1 MSAKFELETRNLK
14 LVSMHTTLYLIR
26 HAATLANLQAPAKLQ
41 GCRSNPDLAPLGVRQ
56 AIATRDF
63 LAIRPIDFIYTS
75 PLRRSFRTA
84 QIIAEPHRLMPMTV
98 NELTECDV
106 GQWEGLSWE
115 EIKATEP
122 ENYALYHADPSVN
135 GYRGGENFRQVY
147 DRATRAIDEILA
159 QHEGS
164 TIVVVSH
171 HIVNRT
177 YLAGVL
183 GISPAR
189 ARIVSLENCA
199 ISMVEHR
206 KGKTT
211 ISTFNAAFHLQ
222 GVAA

>member
-1 MSAKFELETRNLK
+1 
-14 LVSMHTTLYLIR
+14 MHTTLYLIR
-26 HAATLANLQAPAKLQ
+26 HAATPANLQTPAKLQ

-56 AIATRDF
+56 ATATRDF

-75 PLRRSFRTA
+75 PLRRAFRTA
-84 QIIAEPHRLMPMTV
+84 EIIAEPHGLTPMSV

-115 EIKATEP
+115 EIKAADP
-122 ENYALYHADPSVN
+122 ENYARYHADPSVN

-183 GISPAR
+183 GLGPDR
-189 ARIVSLENCA
+189 ARTVSLENCA
-199 ISMVEHR
+199 ISIVQHS

-211 ISTFNAAFHLQ
+211 VCTLNAAFHLQ